1 MFGALGVGVQLM
13 EAWGALCSLRVAV
26 LGMQGAE
33 ELGGCEVRPVLL
45 RVELRKGA
53 SDADGTWGEGRL
65 WLAGPCAPGSVGSAH
80 LVLWMVTTWTSSCL
94 GAKLVLSPPVLG
106 QTGPLGAGNRLPR
119 GTDPE
124 GGFAF

>member
-53 SDADGTWGEGRL
+53 SDAGGTWGEGRL
-65 WLAGPCAPGSVGSAH
+65 WLAGPCAPGSDQPISCCGWLQRGRA
-80 LVLWMVTTWTSSCL
+80 LVWERSWS
-94 GAKLVLSPPVLG
+94 
-106 QTGPLGAGNRLPR
+106 
-119 GTDPE
+119 
-124 GGFAF
+124 